1 MIEPATFNALRH
13 FRARVYQRFGA
24 RRDALFEL
32 LDAATVAG
40 LVPSL
45 VHLSLAAVHRRRWGS
60 LYDALAAGRMDMA
73 ALRELLARYPLD
85 DGQPI
90 YALDTSVW
98 PRDDAE
104 TSPGRGHYFS
114 SSRQSAGQPIVT
126 GWSYAW
132 LAQLSFTHDS
142 WTAPLD
148 VQRVPAGGD
157 AHAVAAAQICELLE
171 HLPADGP
178 VPLCVFDAGYDPV
191 TLAQELAELDG
202 ARVAVL
208 VRLRSDR
215 CFYADPPPPAS
226 PKQIGRPR
234 RHGRKFAC
242 SDEWTWWVPTLQHQ
256 EQHAQYGQV
265 QVRAW
270 ADVHAKTQNHPQHGS
285 YRDRPLVRGT
295 LVLVEVERLPRQTRI
310 PKRMWL
316 WWRGPGTPDLAVV
329 WRAYVHRFDLE
340 HTYRFCKQTLNWT
353 TPRVRTPQQADRWT
367 WLVVLAFTQLRL
379 ARRTIADV
387 HLPWEAP
394 QRPDRSTLTPARV
407 RQAFSPLLVTLNT
420 PANAPKPCGR
430 SPGRP
435 KGACSGPAPR
445 FPALKKA
452 A

>member
-1 MIEPATFNALRH
+1 MIDPATFNTLRQ
-13 FRARVYQRFGA
+13 FRGGVYDRFGA

-45 VHLSLAAVHRRRWGS
+45 AYLSLQPVHRRRWGS
-60 LYDALAAGRMDMA
+60 LYDALAAGDIDA
-73 ALRELLARYPLD
+73 PALRELVARYPLD

-90 YALDTSVW
+90 FAMDTSVW

-104 TSPGRGHYFS
+104 TSPGRGYYHS

-148 VQRVPAGGD
+148 VQRVQAGGN
-157 AHAVAAAQICELLE
+157 AHAVAAAQIWELVE
-171 HLPADGP
+171 RLPADGP
-178 VPLCVFDAGYDPV
+178 VPLFVFDAGYDPEA
-191 TLAQELAELDG
+191 LARELAELDG
-202 ARVAVL
+202 QHVAVL

-215 CFYADPPPPAS
+215 CFYADPPPAVGE
-226 PKQIGRPR
+226 KVGRPR
-234 RHGRKFAC
+234 RHGQKFTC
-242 SDEWTWWVPTLQHQ
+242 PEERTWWAPTSEHR
-256 EQHAQYGQV
+256 EQHAQYGSV
-265 QVRAW
+265 RVRAW
-270 ADVHAKTQNHPQHGS
+270 AGVHAKTQNHPQRGS
-285 YRDRPLVRGT
+285 YRTKAVVRGT

-310 PKRMWL
+310 PKRLWL
-316 WWRGPGTPDLAVV
+316 WWRGPGQPDLAVL

-367 WLVVLAFTQLRL
+367 WLVALAYTQLRL
-379 ARRTIADV
+379 ARRTIEDV
-387 HLPWEAP
+387 HLPWEPP
-394 QRPDRSTLTPARV
+394 QRPDRRVLTAARV
-407 RQAFSPLLVTLNT
+407 RQAFPQLLVTLDT

-435 KGACSGPAPR
+435 KGARSGRAPR
-445 FPALKKA
+445 FPAFKKA

>member
-1 MIEPATFNALRH
+1 
-13 FRARVYQRFGA
+13 
-24 RRDALFEL
+24 
-32 LDAATVAG
+32 
-40 LVPSL
+40 
-45 VHLSLAAVHRRRWGS
+45 
-60 LYDALAAGRMDMA
+60 
-73 ALRELLARYPLD
+73 
-85 DGQPI
+85 
-90 YALDTSVW
+90 
-98 PRDDAE
+98 
-104 TSPGRGHYFS
+104 
-114 SSRQSAGQPIVT
+114 
-126 GWSYAW
+126 
-132 LAQLSFTHDS
+132 
-142 WTAPLD
+142 
-148 VQRVPAGGD
+148 
-157 AHAVAAAQICELLE
+157 
-171 HLPADGP
+171 
-178 VPLCVFDAGYDPV
+178 LCVFDAGYDPV
-191 TLAQELAELDG
+191 TLARELAELDG
-202 ARVAVL
+202 TRVAVL

-265 QVRAW
+265 RVRAW
-270 ADVHAKTQNHPQHGS
+270 AGVHAKTQNHPRHGS
-285 YRDRPLVRGT
+285 YRERPLVRGT

-310 PKRMWL
+310 PKRLWL
-316 WWRGPGTPDLAVV
+316 WWRGPGTPDLAVL

-340 HTYRFCKQTLNWT
+340 HTYRFCKQALNWT
-353 TPRVRTPQQADRWT
+353 TPRVRTPRQADRWT

-407 RQAFSPLLVTLNT
+407 RQAFVHLLVTLDT

-435 KGACSGPAPR
+435 KGARSRPAPR

>member
-1 MIEPATFNALRH
+1 MVDPATFNTLRQ
-13 FRARVYQRFGA
+13 FRAQVYQRLAA

-45 VHLSLAAVHRRRWGS
+45 AHLSLPAVHRRGWGS
-60 LYDALAAGRMDMA
+60 LYDALAAGRVDAA
-73 ALRELLARYPLD
+73 ALRELVARYPLD

-98 PRDDAE
+98 PRTDAE
-104 TSPGRGHYFS
+104 TSPSRGHYFS

-148 VQRVPAGGD
+148 VQRVLAGGD
-157 AHAVAAAQICELLE
+157 AHAVAAAQIWELLE
-171 HLPADGP
+171 HRPADGP
-178 VPLCVFDAGYDPV
+178 VPLCVFDAGYDPEA
-191 TLAQELAELDG
+191 LARELAELDG
-202 ARVAVL
+202 ERVAVL

-215 CFYADPPPPAS
+215 CFYADPLPHVGPR
-226 PKQIGRPR
+226 IGRPR
-234 RHGRKFAC
+234 RHGHKFVC
-242 SDEWTWWVPTLQHQ
+242 QDERTWWAPTRKHC
-256 EQHAQYGQV
+256 EEHAQYGRV

-270 ADVHAKTQNHPQHGS
+270 ARVHAKPHNHPAKGS
-285 YRDRPLVRGT
+285 YRPKAIVRGT
-295 LVLVEVERLPRQTRI
+295 LVLVEVERLPRQTRL
-310 PKRMWL
+310 PKRLWL
-316 WWRGPGTPDLAVV
+316 WWRGPGQPDLAVL
-329 WRAYVHRFDLE
+329 WRAYVHRFDPE

-353 TPRVRTPQQADRWT
+353 TPRVRTPQQADRWS
-367 WLVVLAFTQLRL
+367 WLVVLAYTQLRL

-387 HLPWEAP
+387 RLPWEAP
-394 QRPDRSTLTPARV
+394 QRPDRQTLTPARV
-407 RQAFSPLLVTLNT
+407 RQAFSPLLVTLDT

-435 KGACSGPAPR
+435 KGARSGPAPR
-445 FPALKKA
+445 CPALKKA